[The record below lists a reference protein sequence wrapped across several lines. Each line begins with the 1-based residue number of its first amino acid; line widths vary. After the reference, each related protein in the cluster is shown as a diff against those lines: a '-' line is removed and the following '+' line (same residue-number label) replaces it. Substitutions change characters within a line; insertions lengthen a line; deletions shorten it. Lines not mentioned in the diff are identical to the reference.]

1 MINVR
6 HVWHRGNMAALS
18 VSSVLC
24 AYEYERNHHCQ
35 SEWESA
41 STISIHINSTLC
53 VRLGDLWAGVVL
65 QSLRI
70 WRLRYNLSFFGW
82 RRWFR
87 IFFLF
92 AAHSRPCDL
101 HSQTWKQYRKWDAA
115 GIESVS
121 SYSDYAKGVWCIHI
135 YMVLETSTIKMLL
148 RHLANTGT
156 VWIREPKTTPTQN
169 ASLPYSQLDISA

>member
-41 STISIHINSTLC
+41 SNISIHINSTLG

-82 RRWFR
+82 RRWLR

-121 SYSDYAKGVWCIHI
+121 SYSDCQVCLVYTHI
-135 YMVLETSTIKMLL
+135 Y
-148 RHLANTGT
+148 GT
-156 VWIREPKTTPTQN
+156 WNINNQN
-169 ASLPYSQLDISA
+169 AFATLGKH